1 MKTFLLMF
9 FISTS
14 VFAQSQFKTGDTIT
28 TEDKLR
34 FLDSLNKYRIEA
46 GVPVLEYSFQEDSLA
61 RLRTRTVF
69 NYIDN
74 ISEDEYKL
82 NSLENLHFNFVEDI
96 KKYIIE
102 NIHEDSV
109 LYWSA
114 ECSARLSKLNQA
126 DDLVNELFHGWKNS
140 KEHWKVMLD
149 DRYTS
154 ISLNWFIDNQRHI
167 RIRKGTFACL
177 VLFDKKITKSA
188 LKRKTKQSP

>member
-1 MKTFLLMF
+1 MKKMILM
-9 FISTS
+9 ILVSTS
-14 VFAQSQFKTGDTIT
+14 VFAQSQFKTGNIIT

-46 GVPVLEYSFQEDSLA
+46 GVPALEYSFQEDSLA

-69 NYIDN
+69 NYIEQ
-74 ISEDEYKL
+74 IGEDEYKL
-82 NSLENLHFNFVEDI
+82 NPLENLHFNFVEDI

-114 ECSARLSKLNQA
+114 ECSAGLSKLNQA
-126 DDLVNELFHGWKNS
+126 DDLVNELFNGWKNS

-149 DRYTS
+149 ERYTS

-167 RIRKGTFACL
+167 RIRKGTFASL
-177 VLFDKKITKSA
+177 VLFKKDMTKKA
-188 LKRKTKQSP
+188 KAKLKMGN

>member
-1 MKTFLLMF
+1 MKRLFLMILV
-9 FISTS
+9 STS
-14 VFAQSQFKTGDTIT
+14 VFAQAQFKTGNIIT

-46 GVPVLEYSFQEDSLA
+46 GVPALEYSFQEDSLA

-69 NYIDN
+69 NYIEQ
-74 ISEDEYKL
+74 IGEDEYKL
-82 NSLENLHFNFVEDI
+82 NPLENLHFNFVEDI

-154 ISLNWFIDNQRHI
+154 ISLNWFIDNERHI
-167 RIRKGTFACL
+167 KIRKGTFGSL
-177 VLFDKKITKSA
+177 VLFKKDMTKKA
-188 LKRKTKQSP
+188 KAKLKKGN